1 MTKNSLY
8 IPKQIPFTQ
17 LPNDLIRNP
26 DISSNAKALYA
37 YMLSR
42 GDNWHFYVTEIMKN
56 MKDGRDRI
64 YKSLDELEQYGYL
77 SKEINRNEGKF
88 AGTQY
93 ILHFSPFTEMP
104 DTAKPDTANQT
115 LRIKSNNN
123 KDNTKYRATLL
134 NEDWLNSKECYDCID
149 WAVFERNWEKE
160 DARTESEKFF
170 NYWTSLGDSK
180 RSRKSDWVKT
190 FKNWILNAEN
200 YRRKSNKSN
209 TQNSNGLASAIFS
222 AKD

>member
-1 MTKNSLY
+1 MTKNSLS

-17 LPNDLIRNP
+17 LPNELIRNP
-26 DISSNAKALYA
+26 EISSSAKALYA

-42 GDNWHFYVTEIMKN
+42 GDNWHFYVNEIMKN
-56 MKDGRDRI
+56 MKDRRDRI
-64 YKSLDELEQYGYL
+64 YKSLDELESFGYL
-77 SKEINRNEGKF
+77 TKEINRDEGKF

-93 ILHFSPFTEMP
+93 ILHFSPFPEKP

-115 LRIKSNNN
+115 LRIKNSKN
-123 KDNTKYRATLL
+123 KDINKHRATFL
-134 NEDWLNSKECYDCID
+134 NKDWLQSEQCLDCID

-170 NYWTSLGDSK
+170 NYWTSLGNIK
-180 RSRKSDWVKT
+180 RARKSDWIKT
-190 FKNWILNAEN
+190 FKNWIFNAEN
-200 YRRKSNKSN
+200 YRSKSNKSN
-209 TQNSNGLASAIFS
+209 TQKSNGIASAMFS